1 MRRTELSRL
10 ISAAFVSA
18 VLVRAAPVRG
28 DHDIPGLE
36 GGEATFDA
44 KAPAELEV
52 KRVKTGHLLVR
63 PVINGHEAGWFIFDT
78 GAGICVVST
87 PHAKELELTA
97 AGDIDAVGTGG
108 GKKAELYKAKTMKL
122 GPLSLTDHPIMT
134 TDLSFLKQHL
144 GEEIAGVIGF
154 GVLSRCVAEIDLET
168 PRVAL
173 HDPASFKLTEGK
185 WSKMSL
191 AGRTPGVAAEVEGHK
206 GTFTLDCGA
215 NSGITF
221 YAPAVKKWNLL
232 KGRETTEAKI
242 GGVGGFVPV
251 KKGTVEWIELGGVR
265 REDIP
270 ADFSTKAKGTG
281 AKSERDGTIGV
292 GLLKYY
298 VMYLDY
304 AGERIALRPH
314 AGADGKVSKGS

>member
-1 MRRTELSRL
+1 MRGNLMIAAAVGAIAL
-10 ISAAFVSA
+10 ASATVNAYQ
-18 VLVRAAPVRG
+18 
-28 DHDIPGLE
+28 HIPGLE

-44 KAPAELEV
+44 KAPVELEV

-122 GPLSLTDHPIMT
+122 GPISLTDHPIMT
-134 TDLSFLKQHL
+134 TDLSFLKIHL
-144 GEEIAGVIGF
+144 GEEIAGVIGY
-154 GVLSRCVAEIDLET
+154 GVLARCVAEIDLET

-173 HDPASFKLTEGK
+173 HDPEGFKLPDGK

-191 AGRTPGVAAEVEGHK
+191 AGRTPGVTAEVEGHK

-215 NSGITF
+215 NSGVTF

-265 REDIP
+265 REEIP

-281 AKSERDGTIGV
+281 AKSDRDGTIGV

-314 AGADGKVSKGS
+314 SGASDKSHGGT